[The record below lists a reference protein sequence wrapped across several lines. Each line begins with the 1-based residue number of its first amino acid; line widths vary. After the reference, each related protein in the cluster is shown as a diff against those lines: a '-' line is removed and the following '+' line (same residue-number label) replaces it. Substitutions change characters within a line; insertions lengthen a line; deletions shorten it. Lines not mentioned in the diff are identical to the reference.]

1 MKYDVSRPMTRGAK
15 RTLTAFSDEMLLFLT
30 QKPFEEITV
39 GELCE
44 GAQYPRA
51 TFYNYFDDKYDLL
64 EYCWQTL
71 AAQIGLAEYHHAP
84 ENEMLY
90 LYFDRIYDFTREN
103 RSTVSQILFHNP
115 ENGYMVSSFRSF
127 LNGQMREI
135 FRKCTDAA
143 EKEIP
148 KDLLADHYSNTLFL
162 VWQWSALKDVACT
175 KEMGRK
181 YLRMLLS
188 NIGR

>member
-1 MKYDVSRPMTRGAK
+1 MKYNVSRPMTRGAK
-15 RTLTAFSDEMLLFLT
+15 RTLTAFSNGMLSLLT
-30 QKPFEEITV
+30 EKPFEEITV

-44 GAQYPRA
+44 GTQYPRA

-71 AAQIGLAEYHHAP
+71 AAQIGLSEYYHAP

-103 RSTVSQILFHNP
+103 RSAASQILLHNP

-127 LNGQMREI
+127 LNGQMRAI
-135 FRKCTDAA
+135 FQKCTDAA
-143 EKEIP
+143 EKDMPNE
-148 KDLLADHYSNTLFL
+148 LLADHYSNTLFL
-162 VWQWSALKDVACT
+162 VWQWSALKDVSCT
-175 KEMGRK
+175 KETGRK
-181 YLRMLLS
+181 YLRILLS

>member
-1 MKYDVSRPMTRGAK
+1 M
-15 RTLTAFSDEMLLFLT
+15 
-30 QKPFEEITV
+30 

-71 AAQIGLAEYHHAP
+71 AAQIGLSEYHHAP

-103 RSTVSQILFHNP
+103 KSTVSQILLHNP

-127 LNGQMREI
+127 LSGQMREI
-135 FRKCTDAA
+135 FK
-143 EKEIP
+143 
-148 KDLLADHYSNTLFL
+148 S
-162 VWQWSALKDVACT
+162 VWMLQKRRSPRNCLPTITAIRFFWCGS
-175 KEMGRK
+175 GR
-181 YLRMLLS
+181 L
-188 NIGR
+188 

>member
-1 MKYDVSRPMTRGAK
+1 MQRNGHEIRWFAPDDTRSEAHIDSVQQWDAAAPHK
-15 RTLTAFSDEMLLFLT
+15 
-30 QKPFEEITV
+30 KPFEEITV

-71 AAQIGLAEYHHAP
+71 AAQIGLSEYHHAP

-103 RSTVSQILFHNP
+103 RSTVSQILLHNP

-135 FRKCTDAA
+135 FQKCMDAA

-148 KDLLADHYSNTLFL
+148 KELLADHYSNTLF
-162 VWQWSALKDVACT
+162 WCGS
-175 KEMGRK
+175 GR
-181 YLRMLLS
+181 R
-188 NIGR
+188 

>member
-1 MKYDVSRPMTRGAK
+1 MKYDGSRPMTRGAK
-15 RTLTAFSDEMLLFLT
+15 RTLTAFSNEMLSLLT
-30 QKPFEEITV
+30 KKPFEEMTV

-71 AAQIGLAEYHHAP
+71 AAQIGLSEYHHEP

-90 LYFDRIYDFTREN
+90 LYIDRIYDFTREN
-103 RSTVSQILFHNP
+103 RSTVSQILLHNP
-115 ENGYMVSSFRSF
+115 ENGYMVSRFRSF
-127 LNGQMREI
+127 LNGQMRAI
-135 FRKCTDAA
+135 FQKCTDAA

-148 KDLLADHYSNTLFL
+148 KELLADHYSNTLFL
-162 VWQWSALKDVACT
+162 VWQRSAVKGKIYDNEQAI
-175 KEMGRK
+175 K
-181 YLRMLLS
+181 YLMRLLL
-188 NIGR
+188 IQ

>member
-1 MKYDVSRPMTRGAK
+1 MKYDGSRPMTRGAK
-15 RTLTAFSDEMLLFLT
+15 RTLTAFSNEMLSLLT
-30 QKPFEEITV
+30 KKPFEEMTV

-71 AAQIGLAEYHHAP
+71 AAQIGLSEYHHAP

-103 RSTVSQILFHNP
+103 RSTVSQILLHNP
-115 ENGYMVSSFRSF
+115 ENGY
-127 LNGQMREI
+127 NGFELPQLSEW
-135 FRKCTDAA
+135 TDAGDFSKVYGCCGKGDPQGTA
-143 EKEIP
+143 CRP
-148 KDLLADHYSNTLFL
+148 LQQYA
-162 VWQWSALKDVACT
+162 VPCVAVVSG
-175 KEMGRK
+175 ERQH
-181 YLRMLLS
+181 L
-188 NIGR
+188 

>member
-1 MKYDVSRPMTRGAK
+1 MKYDGSRPMTRGAK
-15 RTLTAFSDEMLLFLT
+15 RTLTAFSNGMLLLLT
-30 QKPFEEITV
+30 KKPFEEITV

-71 AAQIGLAEYHHAP
+71 AAQIGLSEYHHAP

-103 RSTVSQILFHNP
+103 RSTVSQILLHNP

-127 LNGQMREI
+127 LNGRMREI
-135 FRKCTDAA
+135 FQKCMDAA

-148 KDLLADHYSNTLFL
+148 KELLADHYSNTLFL
-162 VWQWSALKDVACT
+162 VWQWSALKDASCT
-175 KEMGRK
+175 KEMGRT

-188 NIGR
+188 KIG